1 MRSFFSAAPGA
12 VWAAIILGLSLGA
25 IWLNDY
31 LGNVVPAWLP
41 TLILTVVVPVL
52 KVLAQGEQP
61 VGVAGEMR
69 TAQRSTFSRWV
80 W

>member
-1 MRSFFSAAPGA
+1 MRNFFGAAPGA
-12 VWAAIILGLSLGA
+12 VWAALIVGLSLGA

-31 LGNVVPAWLP
+31 LGSVVPNWLP
-41 TLILTVVVPVL
+41 PLILTVIVPVL

-61 VGVAGEMR
+61 AGRGEF
-69 TAQRSTFSRWV
+69 AAPQRSAFFRWL